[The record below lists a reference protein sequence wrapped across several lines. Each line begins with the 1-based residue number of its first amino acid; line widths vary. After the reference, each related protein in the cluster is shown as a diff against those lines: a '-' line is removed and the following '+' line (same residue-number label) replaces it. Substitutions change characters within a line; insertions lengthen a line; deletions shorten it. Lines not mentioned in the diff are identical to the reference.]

1 MSCFFSKALH
11 HENFRGLNFRGYKQK
26 QRLSE
31 GGLLESKEFQWYQR
45 GLKSELIEPWTQL
58 SLISAR
64 PTPESSLLEW
74 SSPIGA
80 SASSMVAAE
89 RGNLP
94 SVLGGFSNQADK
106 THCIENA
113 ICCLSSKLV
122 RASTRLKNNQHF
134 SSSTL
139 CLSIAVATL
148 LVSSSV
154 DAIEFTTPKTGHL

>member
-1 MSCFFSKALH
+1 
-11 HENFRGLNFRGYKQK
+11 
-26 QRLSE
+26 
-31 GGLLESKEFQWYQR
+31 
-45 GLKSELIEPWTQL
+45 
-58 SLISAR
+58 
-64 PTPESSLLEW
+64 
-74 SSPIGA
+74 
-80 SASSMVAAE
+80 MVAAE

-154 DAIEFTTPKTGHL
+154 DAIEFTTPKTGHLQRPHTNLQSNDTRDLYKIQNIGRLYAFMLFKKKNVSCFFPVNFNQPLLHSLRLLSLDLQQSADR